1 MRIVQR
7 PWTLLAI
14 AGAAGA
20 LLLRGS
26 VSWWSAALPGCLI
39 QQMTGLHCPGCG
51 GTRCATRLLKGDL
64 GGAVAMNAAVV
75 LIATAGIGVIGA
87 AVWSE
92 WKGRPSKGVPP
103 WLVWSL
109 AGFMVAFTV
118 LRNLPWWPFTL
129 LAPH

>member
-1 MRIVQR
+1 MPGVQR

-26 VSWWSAALPGCLI
+26 ISWWSTALPGCMV
-39 QQMTGLHCPGCG
+39 QQLTGLHCPGCG

-64 GGAVAMNAAVV
+64 AGALAMNAAVV
-75 LIATAGIGVIGA
+75 LMAAAAIGVLGNAI
-87 AVWSE
+87 WSE
-92 WKGRPSKGVPP
+92 WKGRPAKGVPA
-103 WLVWSL
+103 WLAWSL

-118 LRNLPWWPFTL
+118 LRNLPWWPFTM